1 MDLTLVEIIGY
12 IASVIVLCS
21 FLMKDVKKLRVVNML
36 GCLMFVI
43 YGFMMPTI
51 RLGLPII
58 ITNLAIMLVNFY
70 YLFFAKKS

>member
-1 MDLTLVEIIGY
+1 MNLTMVEIIGY

-70 YLFFAKKS
+70 YLYFAKKS

>member
-12 IASVIVLCS
+12 VASVIVLCS
-21 FLMKDVKKLRVVNML
+21 FLMKDVKKLRVVNIL

-70 YLFFAKKS
+70 YLFIVKKT

>member
-1 MDLTLVEIIGY
+1 MDLTLVEIVGY

-21 FLMKDVKKLRVVNML
+21 FLMKDVKKLRIVNML

>member
-1 MDLTLVEIIGY
+1 MDLTLVEIVGY
-12 IASVIVLCS
+12 MASVIVLCS
-21 FLMKDVKKLRVVNML
+21 FLMKDVKKLRIVNML

-43 YGFMMPTI
+43 YGFMMPTF

-70 YLFFAKKS
+70 YLFVAKKS

>member
-1 MDLTLVEIIGY
+1 MNLTMVEIIGY

-21 FLMKDVKKLRVVNML
+21 FLMKDVKKLRIVNML

-43 YGFMMPTI
+43 YGFMMPTF

-70 YLFFAKKS
+70 YLFVAKKS

>member
-1 MDLTLVEIIGY
+1 MNLTMVEIIGY